1 MIYQKEDK
9 YLSSFFFRSIYS
21 KTIEMIKQN
30 WNINEDEKNRILN
43 LHESATKRLYLSE
56 QNEVEP
62 TSYYEIDGTG
72 LKFKVRDGKLYYAIV
87 DEVNDMVI
95 PRIFMNGTVA
105 DFKVDSKT
113 FELLPNKGFENS
125 IAITDDYWPDIAAA
139 PNAKPQNYNDVDFK
153 FIALL
158 PNIKA
163 IGTPNP
169 KMVGR
174 PIVFTASILQ
184 QDIETLKRYGLS
196 QSEDGSI
203 SPLTYVKKGRNG
215 IYVKLYPSA
224 GNTSYHSGEP
234 KETPENTPEETPFEL
249 NIESPFRFNETNL
262 TDEAIQEFKDFI
274 KSIKTNYSDATGDV
288 EVISSASIDEDPEG
302 KLKTGQKRK
311 DYNMDL
317 SKKRAE
323 TIASLLKTS
332 LPGTKLNFI
341 PKGIGETE
349 QFAKG
354 KKWPNVTDEN
364 QTAPNRRLIIKLP
377 QIMKQQ

>member
-1 MIYQKEDK
+1 
-9 YLSSFFFRSIYS
+9 
-21 KTIEMIKQN
+21 MIKQN
-30 WNINEDEKNRILN
+30 WNISEDEKNRILN

-95 PRIFMNGTVA
+95 PRIFMNGNVA

-125 IAITDDYWPDIAAA
+125 IAITDDNWPDIAAA

-224 GNTSYHSGEP
+224 GHTSYYSGEP
-234 KETPENTPEETPFEL
+234 KETPEDTPEDTPFEL
-249 NIESPFRFNETNL
+249 NIESPFKFNETNL
-262 TDEAIQEFKDFI
+262 TDDAKQEFTDFI

-288 EVISSASIDEDPEG
+288 EVISSASIDGDPEG
-302 KLKTGQKRK
+302 KVASGQKRK
-311 DYNMDL
+311 DYDMDL

-323 TIASLLKTS
+323 TIASLLKNS

-341 PKGIGETE
+341 PKGIGETD
-349 QFAKG
+349 QFAQG
-354 KKWPNVTDEN
+354 KKWPNVKDEN

-377 QIMKQQ
+377 QIMKQQQ

>member
-1 MIYQKEDK
+1 
-9 YLSSFFFRSIYS
+9 
-21 KTIEMIKQN
+21 MIKQT

-43 LHESATKRLYLSE
+43 LHESATKRMYLSE

-72 LKFKVRDGKLYYAIV
+72 LKFKVRNGKLYYAIL
-87 DEVNDMVI
+87 DEENDMVI
-95 PRIFMNGTVA
+95 PKIFMNGNVA
-105 DFKVDSKT
+105 DFKVDSDT

-125 IAITDDYWPDIAAA
+125 IAITDDFWPDIEAA
-139 PNAKPQNYNDVDFK
+139 PNAKPQNYNNVDFK

-174 PIVFTASILQ
+174 PIVFTASIVQ
-184 QDIETLKRYGLS
+184 QDIETLKRYGLT
-196 QSEDGSI
+196 QSDDGSI

-224 GNTSYHSGEP
+224 GHTSYYSGEP
-234 KETPENTPEETPFEL
+234 EPTPDPTPFEL
-249 NIESPFRFNETNL
+249 NVESPFEFDKVTL
-262 TDEAIQEFKDFI
+262 TADAKTEFDKFIQ
-274 KSIKTNYSDATGDV
+274 SIKTNYANATGDV
-288 EVISSASIDEDPEG
+288 EVTTSSSIDGDPEG
-302 KLKTGQKRK
+302 KVASGQKRK
-311 DYNMDL
+311 DYDMAL

-323 TIASLLKTS
+323 AIVSILKNS
-332 LPGTKLNFI
+332 LPGIKLNFI
-341 PKGIGETE
+341 PNGIGQTD
-349 QFAKG
+349 QYAPG
-354 KKWPNVTDEN
+354 KKFPDVKDVN

-377 QIMKQQ
+377 QIMK

>member
-1 MIYQKEDK
+1 
-9 YLSSFFFRSIYS
+9 
-21 KTIEMIKQN
+21 MIKQT
-30 WNINEDEKNRILN
+30 WNISEDEKNRILN

-56 QNEVEP
+56 QNESP
-62 TSYYEIDGTG
+62 NLSYYEIDGTG

-95 PRIFMNGTVA
+95 PRIFMNGNVA
-105 DFKVDSKT
+105 DFKVDSET

-125 IAITDDYWPDIAAA
+125 IAITDDYWSDIEAA

-158 PNIKA
+158 PNIKS
-163 IGTPNP
+163 IGTPRDP

-184 QDIETLKRYGLS
+184 QDVRRLKELGLT

-203 SPLTYVKKGRNG
+203 SPLTYVKKGGNG
-215 IYVKLYPSA
+215 IYVQLYPSA
-224 GNTSYHSGEP
+224 GHTSYRSGEP

-249 NIESPFRFNETNL
+249 NVESPFEFDKVSL
-262 TDEAIQEFKDFI
+262 TPEAKQEFDKFI
-274 KSIKTNYSDATGDV
+274 QSIKTNYANATGDV
-288 EVISSASIDEDPEG
+288 QVTSSSSIDGDPEG
-302 KLKTGQKRK
+302 KVASGQKRK
-311 DYNMDL
+311 DYDMVL

-323 TIASLLKTS
+323 TIVSILKNS
-332 LPGTKLNFI
+332 LPGIKLNFI
-341 PKGIGETE
+341 PNGIGQTD
-349 QFAKG
+349 QYAPG
-354 KKWPNVTDEN
+354 KKYPEVKDTN